1 MKRAYKWAKL
11 AAEGPEL
18 LPRIAN
24 EGGGGTECICSKS
37 GLEHDT
43 SQSCIMKFTN
53 LYHWAFLTLVWK
65 NDTQELSV

>member
-24 EGGGGTECICSKS
+24 KGGDGTECICSKS
-37 GLEHDT
+37 
-43 SQSCIMKFTN
+43 
-53 LYHWAFLTLVWK
+53 A
-65 NDTQELSV
+65 